1 LTGANHVCCADQ
13 AGVVRTNNVAKLYG
27 VFWVGNGKPNE
38 AVLPV
43 PPATGGVARRS
54 IPGGWGDDLVIR
66 NLPSRIQ
73 IQ

>member
-1 LTGANHVCCADQ
+1 MSMQVTEICALTGANHVCCADQ

-43 PPATGGVARRS
+43 PRRPVESRGEAFQVVGVMT
-54 IPGGWGDDLVIR
+54 W
-66 NLPSRIQ
+66 
-73 IQ
+73 